1 MTPVTHE
8 ADSRGSR
15 GRGGSAG
22 RLRRG
27 VVGAHEFEPWTPC
40 AQGNCKKSIS
50 LVRLALFCVMVP
62 GFGPNLSAFGPN
74 GPKFFFVT
82 RHTSGRRGQ
91 TIVSFCWAS
100 LLTGISS
107 LIGVGYLPR
116 RGKIA
121 SWTVADLS
129 GLDAGLNCEAAAV
142 PEIIHFV
149 SWRWD
154 CWCNRARGDRVRVG
168 TSIRRSRHVYHA
180 SEIAGSS
187 RGTNH
192 SVALDVPVGPGWGR
206 RGGASFD
213 SGLRSSILD
222 CLFRCDLSCVG

>member
-82 RHTSGRRGQ
+82 RQTLGRRGPNDSQ
-91 TIVSFCWAS
+91 FS
-100 LLTGISS
+100 LGEFTNWNL
-107 LIGVGYLPR
+107 
-116 RGKIA
+116 
-121 SWTVADLS
+121 VAD
-129 GLDAGLNCEAAAV
+129 
-142 PEIIHFV
+142 
-149 SWRWD
+149 
-154 CWCNRARGDRVRVG
+154 
-168 TSIRRSRHVYHA
+168 RSRLPA
-180 SEIAGSS
+180 PA
-187 RGTNH
+187 R
-192 SVALDVPVGPGWGR
+192 
-206 RGGASFD
+206 
-213 SGLRSSILD
+213 
-222 CLFRCDLSCVG
+222 